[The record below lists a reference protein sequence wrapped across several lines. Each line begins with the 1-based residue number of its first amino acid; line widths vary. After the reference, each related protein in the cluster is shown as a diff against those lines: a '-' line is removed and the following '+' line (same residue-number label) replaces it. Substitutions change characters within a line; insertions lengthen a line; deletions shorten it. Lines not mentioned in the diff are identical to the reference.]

1 MQNLNK
7 TDKNKISFFDGRK
20 KYDQPVTETEWQNAN
35 LKTKKTKHK

>member
-7 TDKNKISFFDGRK
+7 TNKNKICFFAGRK

-35 LKTKKTKHK
+35 LKKTKNKT